1 MLQNQKDSC
10 GFRDPWWE
18 LVVMAGDSAAHGGN
32 VGVVEGEVADKKVVE
47 DDIAGLGVS
56 FWAVVA
62 DTSKDLWYGD
72 VVMLGDGGGGH
83 GCGRNTSIVGG
94 NENELQ

>member
-18 LVVMAGDSAAHGGN
+18 LVVMAGDSAAHGGD
-32 VGVVEGEVADKKVVE
+32 GGEVADIKVVE

-56 FWAVVA
+56 F
-62 DTSKDLWYGD
+62 
-72 VVMLGDGGGGH
+72 
-83 GCGRNTSIVGG
+83 
-94 NENELQ
+94 

>member
-10 GFRDPWWE
+10 GFRDPWCE

-47 DDIAGLGVS
+47 DDIAG
-56 FWAVVA
+56 
-62 DTSKDLWYGD
+62 
-72 VVMLGDGGGGH
+72 
-83 GCGRNTSIVGG
+83 
-94 NENELQ
+94 